1 MKKTLISLIAL
12 ILVILPS
19 NGILE
24 TKKISLQEAIETALA
39 SNPQLKMAKIDTQI
53 AQNDIKTANKLQN
66 PAIST
71 YNNIGR
77 FTNGEQ
83 HHLGI
88 DYTIELLKRSKRK
101 DVAYSKSLVKYDL
114 QKFLEQSLI
123 LEIKKTY
130 IDLLLKKSNLKVIE
144 EQKKLANDLYESALK
159 EQKKGKITKSDLIQ
173 TKIALNRT
181 IVYYNIAKSEVIFAQ
196 NRFNTVMNTSNI
208 NFDTKEDTLER
219 NWAKLYTYNPQNDNL
234 SFYKLKQYALD
245 NRYDLKSAKQE
256 IVTAQKK
263 LEMTKSKKI
272 PDLTFGAGWAYQ
284 TKGATP
290 DDSFRSGGYAG
301 ASLTNIPLIYQYKPE
316 IENAKLEVEK
326 AQLKYEDMIIDA
338 TRNITDAWEKFSI
351 AKDTLNFYDK
361 ELMNNSQE
369 LLNVAREG
377 LRKNDN
383 DLTSYLFSKKLY
395 FELMLEYQNAL
406 GDYYISWAELLREL
420 GATIEDVETL

>member
-24 TKKISLQEAIETALA
+24 TKKISLQEAIEAALA

-66 PAIST
+66 PALTT

-77 FTNGEQ
+77 FTKNEQ
-83 HHLGI
+83 HHFGF

-101 DVAYSKSLVKYDL
+101 DVAYSKSLAMYDL
-114 QKFLEQSLI
+114 EKFLEQSLI

-144 EQKKLANDLYESALK
+144 EQKNLANDLYESALK
-159 EQKKGKITKSDLIQ
+159 EQKKGKISKSDLIQ

-196 NRFNTVMNTSNI
+196 NRFNTAMNTSNI

-234 SFYKLKQYALD
+234 SFDKLKQYALD

-284 TKGATP
+284 AKGATP
-290 DDSFRSGGYAG
+290 DDAFRSGGYAG

-369 LLNVAREG
+369 LLKVAREG

>member
-1 MKKTLISLIAL
+1 MKKILISLIAL
-12 ILVILPS
+12 TIVILPS
-19 NGILE
+19 SGILE
-24 TKKISLQEAIETALA
+24 IKKISLQEAIETALA
-39 SNPQLKMAKIDTQI
+39 TNPQLKMAKLDTQI
-53 AQNDIKTANKLQN
+53 AQNDIKTANRLQN

-71 YNNIGR
+71 FQNIGR
-77 FTNGEQ
+77 FGKENPQ
-83 HHLGI
+83 QLGF
-88 DYTIELLKRSKRK
+88 DYTIEILKRSKRK
-101 DVAYSKSLVKYDL
+101 DVAYSKSLAIYDI

-130 IDLLLKKSNLKVIE
+130 IDLLLKKSNLKVVE
-144 EQKKLANDLYESALK
+144 EQKNLAKGLYESALR
-159 EQKKGKITKSDLIQ
+159 EEKKGKISKSDLIQ
-173 TKIALNRT
+173 TKIALNRA
-181 IVYYNIAKSEVIFAQ
+181 IVYYNVARSEVIFAQ

-208 NFDTKEDTLER
+208 NFDTKEENLER
-219 NWAKLYTYNPQNDNL
+219 NWAELYTYNPQKDNL
-234 SFYKLKQYALD
+234 SFDKLKQYALE

-256 IVTAQKK
+256 ITTAQKK
-263 LEMTKSKKI
+263 LAMTKSKKI

-284 TKGATP
+284 PKGATQ

-301 ASLTNIPLIYQYKPE
+301 ASLVNIPLIYQYKPE
-316 IENAKLEVEK
+316 IESAKLEVEK

-351 AKDTLNFYDK
+351 TKDTLNFYDK

-369 LLNVAREG
+369 LLKVAREG

-383 DLTSYLFSKKLY
+383 ELTSYLFSKKLY

-420 GATIEDVETL
+420 GATIEDVENL